1 MSKSK
6 REKRPLTKA
15 ERHTRMV
22 NRLWLLLSLLVAL
35 VVLYILSINKR
46 TGRSFPFLVV
56 VDPSVHTHGSVLGGL
71 KTMMDRDALWSDLAS
86 SMISVVMGFGLG
98 FVTALPMAFLM
109 AWYTPVRKI
118 IEPWINF
125 IRNIPAL
132 AYSPLIVILLG
143 VGRKPS
149 VVLIWIC
156 TFMTMCITIFHGIR
170 NIDNTLVKAARV
182 LGANDM
188 DIFFRITL
196 PATVPFILTAVRLGL
211 SAGLTTLLAAESTGA
226 QSGLGMRIMTL
237 KGTFETDAM
246 LGYIIIIGIIGTL
259 LNLLVD
265 IIEGRLTSWQEKREE
280 A

>member
-1 MSKSK
+1 MSKTK
-6 REKRPLTKA
+6 QAKRPLTREEK
-15 ERHTRMV
+15 RNKTI
-22 NRLWLLLSLLVAL
+22 NRLWLLLSLVVAL
-35 VVLYILSINKR
+35 IVWFLLSIGEK
-46 TGRSFPFLVV
+46 TGRSFPFLFSIQGR
-56 VDPSVHTHGSVLGGL
+56 DSVIQGL
-71 KTMMDRDALWSDLAS
+71 QTMIERDALWNDFAS
-86 SMISVVMGFGLG
+86 SMISVAMGFGLG
-98 FVTALPMAFLM
+98 FLTSLPMAFLM

-132 AYSPLIVILLG
+132 AYAPLVVIMLG
-143 VGRKPS
+143 VGRTPS

-170 NIDNTLVKAARV
+170 NIDNTLVKAAKV

-211 SAGLTTLLAAESTGA
+211 SAALTTLLAAESTGA
-226 QSGLGMRIMTL
+226 RAGLGMRIRTL
-237 KGTFETDAM
+237 QTTFETNAM

-259 LNLLVD
+259 LNILVD
-265 IIEGRLTSWQEKREE
+265 FIERRLTSWQEKREE

>member
-1 MSKSK
+1 MSKTK
-6 REKRPLTKA
+6 QAKRPLTQA
-15 ERHTRMV
+15 EKRAKTV
-22 NRLWLLLSLLVAL
+22 NKLWLLLSLVVAL
-35 VVLYILSINKR
+35 VVLYLLSIGEK
-46 TGRSFPFLVV
+46 TGRSFPFLISIQGR
-56 VDPSVHTHGSVLGGL
+56 PSVLQGM
-71 KTMMDRDALWSDLAS
+71 KTMIERKALWEDFAS
-86 SMISVVMGFGLG
+86 SMICVAAGFGLG
-98 FVTALPMAFLM
+98 FITALPVAFLM

-132 AYSPLIVILLG
+132 AYAPLIVLLLG
-143 VGRKPS
+143 VGRTPA

-170 NIDNTLVKAARV
+170 NIDNTLVKAAKV

-226 QSGLGMRIMTL
+226 QAGLGMRIRNL
-237 KGTFETDAM
+237 QGTFETNAM
-246 LGYIIIIGIIGTL
+246 LGYIILIGIIGTL
-259 LNLLVD
+259 LNIFVD
-265 IIEGRLTSWQEKREE
+265 LIERRLTSWQEKREE

>member
-1 MSKSK
+1 MSKTK
-6 REKRPLTKA
+6 QAKRPLTKA

-22 NRLWLLLSLLVAL
+22 NRLWLLLSLVVAL
-35 VVLYILSINKR
+35 VVLFLLSIGKT
-46 TGRSFPFLVV
+46 TGRSFPFLISI
-56 VDPSVHTHGSVLGGL
+56 DGRASVLEGL
-71 KTMMDRDALWSDLAS
+71 QTMIQRDALWGDLAS
-86 SMISVVMGFGLG
+86 SLISVVMGFGLG
-98 FVTALPMAFLM
+98 FITSLPMAFLM

-132 AYSPLIVILLG
+132 AYSPLIVIMLG
-143 VGRKPS
+143 VGRKPA

-170 NIDNTLVKAARV
+170 NIDNTLVKAAKV

-226 QSGLGMRIMTL
+226 RAGLGMRIRTL
-237 KGTFETDAM
+237 QTTFETDAM

-259 LNLLVD
+259 LNILVD
-265 IIEGRLTSWQEKREE
+265 IIEGRLTSWQEKREGT
-280 A
+280 